1 MKEAVGFNEIRG
13 DSISVT
19 TVPFVEVTRELA
31 EIQEVP
37 LWQQAWVQTL
47 VKQVLGF
54 IGLLILMLAVV
65 RPLLKTMVAAAEKH
79 SATRQPVLSMPEGGV
94 VAAQPYEQQ
103 FQMPD
108 YSRQLQGAR
117 TLAAEDPTQVAQVI
131 RNWVAA
137 DG

>member
-1 MKEAVGFNEIRG
+1 
-13 DSISVT
+13 
-19 TVPFVEVTRELA
+19 
-31 EIQEVP
+31 
-37 LWQQAWVQTL
+37 
-47 VKQVLGF
+47 
-54 IGLLILMLAVV
+54 MLAVV

-79 SATRQPVLSMPEGGV
+79 SATRPPVLSMPEGGV
-94 VAAQPYEQQ
+94 VAGGPYEQQ